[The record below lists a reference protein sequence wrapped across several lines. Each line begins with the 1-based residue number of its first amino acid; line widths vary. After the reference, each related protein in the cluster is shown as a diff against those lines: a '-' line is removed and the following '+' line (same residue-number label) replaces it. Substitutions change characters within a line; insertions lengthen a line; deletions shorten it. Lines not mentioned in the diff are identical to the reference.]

1 MLAERRLVAW
11 RERPGMA
18 TSMEGWLGAAL
29 AMGLGTI
36 AGTPVHAADAD
47 GASGSCC
54 AVIELRQYTLHPHKR
69 DVLIDL
75 FEREFIE
82 GQEAHGMRLIGQ
94 FHDMDN
100 PDRFVWMR
108 GFAGMPQRAQAL
120 EGFYTGP
127 VWQTHRNVANATMID
142 VGNVLLLK
150 PARADRGFAVD
161 ARALPPRDATAI
173 PPGLVEARIH
183 YLDAAPTP
191 AQLELIESA
200 RPLLQAAGAM
210 PLATLTTESAENT
223 FPRLPVREG
232 EHVVAWF
239 SQFRDRDAYDRY
251 MAALDASP
259 AWRRIEGALLRDAP
273 RGPDV
278 LLLQPTSRSRLPR

>member
-1 MLAERRLVAW
+1 
-11 RERPGMA
+11 MA
-18 TSMEGWLGAAL
+18 TSMEGWLVAAL
-29 AMGLGTI
+29 AMGLGAM
-36 AGTPVHAADAD
+36 AGAPAHAADDD
-47 GASGSCC
+47 GASGHCC

-82 GQEAHGMRLIGQ
+82 SQETHGMRLVGQ
-94 FHDMDN
+94 FRDLEN

-120 EGFYTGP
+120 ERFYTGP
-127 VWQTHRNVANATMID
+127 VWQTRRNIANAAMID
-142 VGNVLLLK
+142 SDNVLLLR
-150 PARADRGFAVD
+150 PARPDRGFAVD

-183 YLDAAPTP
+183 YLDTAPTL

-200 RPLLQAAGAM
+200 YPLLQAAGAA
-210 PLATLTTESAENT
+210 PLATLVTESAENT
-223 FPRLPVREG
+223 FPRLPVRKG

-239 SQFRDRDAYDRY
+239 SQFRDRAAYGHY
-251 MAALDASP
+251 LAALKASP
-259 AWRRIEGALLRDAP
+259 GWRRIEGALLRDAP
-273 RGPDV
+273 RGTDV
-278 LLLQPTSRSRLPR
+278 LVLQPTARSRLPR

>member
-1 MLAERRLVAW
+1 
-11 RERPGMA
+11 MA
-18 TSMEGWLGAAL
+18 ASMEGWLGAAL
-29 AMGLGTI
+29 AMGLGAM
-36 AGTPVHAADAD
+36 AGGAPAHAGDVD
-47 GASGSCC
+47 DASGHCC

-94 FHDMDN
+94 FRDLEN

-120 EGFYTGP
+120 QAFYSGP
-127 VWQTHRNVANATMID
+127 VWQARRNIANATMVD
-142 VGNVLLLK
+142 SDNVLLLK

-161 ARALPPRDATAI
+161 AHPLPPRDATAI

-210 PLATLTTESAENT
+210 PLATLVTESAQNT

-239 SQFRDRDAYDRY
+239 SQFRDRDAYDHY
-251 MAALDASP
+251 LAALKASP
-259 AWRRIEGALLRDAP
+259 GWRRIEGALLRDAP

-278 LLLQPTSRSRLPR
+278 LMLQPTSRSRLPR

>member
-1 MLAERRLVAW
+1 MSVSK
-11 RERPGMA
+11 G
-18 TSMEGWLGAAL
+18 GWLGAAL
-29 AMGLGTI
+29 ATGLGAM
-36 AGTPVHAADAD
+36 AGAPAHAGDAD
-47 GASGSCC
+47 GASDQCC
-54 AVIELRQYTLHPHKR
+54 MVIELRQYTLHPHKR

-82 GQEAHGMRLIGQ
+82 SQEAHGMRLVGQ
-94 FHDMDN
+94 FRDLGN
-100 PDRFVWMR
+100 PDRFVWLR

-120 EGFYTGP
+120 QGFYDGP
-127 VWQTHRNVANATMID
+127 VWQAHRNTANATMID
-142 VGNVLLLK
+142 AGNVLLLK

-173 PPGLVEARIH
+173 PGGLVETRIH

-210 PLATLTTESAENT
+210 PLATLVTESAENT

-239 SQFRDRDAYDRY
+239 SQFRDRDAHDRY
-251 MAALDASP
+251 LATLDASP

-273 RGPDV
+273 RGADV
-278 LLLQPTSRSRLPR
+278 LLLEPTARSRLPR